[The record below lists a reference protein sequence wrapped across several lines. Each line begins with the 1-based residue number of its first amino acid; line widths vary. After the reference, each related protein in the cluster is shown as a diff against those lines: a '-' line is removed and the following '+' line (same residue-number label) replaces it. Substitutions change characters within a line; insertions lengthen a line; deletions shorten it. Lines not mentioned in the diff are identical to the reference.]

1 VIWRELRP
9 FVGVAIVV
17 AVYAIVRVVFTS
29 LADGQGI
36 VTPSGDVDTTL
47 VVLAISTLVLR
58 FVVLV
63 VVTFVTIYRLV
74 MRASRWWTDS

>member
-9 FVGVAIVV
+9 FVGLGIVI

-29 LADGQGI
+29 LADDQGI
-36 VTPSGDVDTTL
+36 LTPDGDVDTTL

-63 VVTFVTIYRLV
+63 VVPFVAIYRLV
-74 MRASRWWTDS
+74 MRASRWWTDP